1 MSKDLV
7 FKVVL
12 QGENKNLVSSV
23 KQSEEVTKAFLKS
36 LKYQSDQL
44 RESVSET
51 SKQVGEIVPKGT
63 KELADALTVS
73 LTKATGIIEN
83 SGSEASKVAKNFTDL
98 GVKSNRA
105 LEQLK
110 LDLSQSKQKLS
121 EFSATDA
128 NPKSIAIAQ
137 QAVDQ
142 LEKEVMQADAAF
154 NKFEGAVLSANK
166 EVRNTQNASL
176 QAQKGIDGLKTSYS
190 TLVTAM
196 AAIGVGV
203 GIKELIQTADSYTN
217 LSARIKIAVG
227 DTGNFEGAMSGV
239 HQIAI
244 QTNSTL
250 ENTAGLFTQITYVGK
265 ELGLVQAD
273 VLSLTE
279 SITQA
284 VQTGGGSAQATE
296 AAITQLIQSL
306 NSGRLAGEE
315 FNSVS
320 EQAPVIIRA
329 LSKELGVTTAELR
342 KMAENGDL
350 TSKVVIRSI
359 KNQSQ
364 AIEEEYKKLPLT
376 VEKALQRIQTQWQIT
391 IGEINKGSGTT
402 ESIAKGL
409 LVIAD
414 NLEIIRVFLDDV
426 GVGFNNLLGEVSKGF
441 DNSTLESFK
450 SAISSAYEAV
460 KQLASTLLELGS
472 EVIDIVGSTLTSITS
487 SLSSFTGQVTD
498 AESQVSFL
506 DRTLQGISIALGFM
520 SDGLYGI
527 KIGVELLTASLFALA
542 GGAYKALAA
551 VTWGDV
557 SKQFSNNAD
566 LMLAKSKEYFAEV
579 DRDALAFQSQGVK
592 RANEA
597 IQTEQQK
604 QQAIRDESKLTL
616 NQFLED
622 QKAEAQGKKTGEE
635 EKLRAVQTYAE
646 AAIKAN
652 GGVMDG
658 TMQADLLTKG
668 YIVTLD
674 EAGKV
679 AVQAWD
685 ASGKAAKESAEA
697 SKISIE
703 KAKQADNEYT
713 AFLKSSAI
721 QRVQLQKDI
730 EDAKRTGDLNALK
743 SAQDSL
749 AAIDSKEKELAAVRK
764 QRAIEAQQDAGGYGK
779 AIENAAKQGA
789 LALGVDLDAALNKV
803 SRGFKEKQDQVNDLA
818 AGVQRLG
825 ATGEQAAAII
835 YEAWSKWLETAKSQA
850 EIDAAKA
857 KLLEFENQGVFST
870 KQVEMGMLAIKQV
883 TSQLPDDLDE
893 VGKAFDRLGIKTKEQ
908 LKLAAQSAIA
918 DFNTIKAS
926 GQATSEGLKQAYERL
941 MQAAAASGDQ
951 AVISNAKAQGASV
964 GLQAQIDATGK
975 SSVQSTQEIVDGL
988 YNVGETARGSAAQG
1002 FRELGRVAR
1011 EEAQST
1017 ADEWEAAMKKVDAE
1031 RKAQAASSAK
1041 GLGQAMDDMNAKV
1054 ADYEK
1059 RLIAAGMNAGEA
1071 RSKAQESKDAM
1082 YFAYQKALQSG
1093 SVIDY
1098 SAPLLKKMDDT
1109 LKYWEGKKSGS
1120 SGSSISVGGNAPV
1133 VPVPNIQ
1140 APSIE
1145 YPKMPNNIDAG
1156 SPKNVRIELVNGDS
1170 STYVYADEDEADFAE
1185 KFFRQLEQAKK
1196 RM

>member
-1 MSKDLV
+1 MSDLV
-7 FKVVL
+7 FKLVL
-12 QGENKNLVSSV
+12 DAEV
-23 KQSEEVTKAFLKS
+23 KDYISNVDRSGTTTKAVFDAIQKEAEKLKAAT
-36 LKYQSDQL
+36 
-44 RESVSET
+44 EET
-51 SKQVGEIVPKGT
+51 SKQLSEIIPKGT
-63 KELADALTVS
+63 KELADALTIS
-73 LTKATGIIEN
+73 LTKATGMIEN
-83 SGSEASKVAKNFTDL
+83 AGTESARTAKNFTDL

-110 LDLSQSKQKLS
+110 LDLTQSKQKLS
-121 EFSATDA
+121 ELSATDA

-154 NKFEGAVLSANK
+154 NKFEGAVLAANK
-166 EVRNTQNASL
+166 EVRNTESASL

-190 TLVTAM
+190 MLASAI
-196 AAIGVGV
+196 AAVGIGV
-203 GIKELIQTADSYTN
+203 GIKDLIQTADTYTN

-227 DTGNFEGAMSGV
+227 DTGNFEEAMSGV
-239 HQIAI
+239 HQTAI
-244 QTNSTL
+244 LTNSNL
-250 ENTAGLFTQITYVGK
+250 ESTASLFTQITYVGK
-265 ELGLVQAD
+265 EMGLAQEQVLGL
-273 VLSLTE
+273 TKT
-279 SITQA
+279 ITQA
-284 VQTGGGSAQATE
+284 VQTGGGSAQAAD

-306 NSGRLAGEE
+306 NSGRLSGEE

-320 EQAPVIIRA
+320 EQAPVIMRA
-329 LSKELGVTTAELR
+329 LAKELDVTTGELR

-350 TSKVVIRSI
+350 TSKVVIRALQ
-359 KNQSQ
+359 NQSQ
-364 AIEEEYKKLPLT
+364 VIDEEYKKLPLT

-391 IGEINKGSGTT
+391 IGEINNSSSTT
-402 ESIAKGL
+402 ETIAKGL

-414 NLEIIRVFLDDV
+414 NLQIVKTFFDDIAVGLSYFSERFADIDPSTINAIRDTLSDLYRNLKQSAKDLIDFGETVF
-426 GVGFNNLLGEVSKGF
+426 
-441 DNSTLESFK
+441 
-450 SAISSAYEAV
+450 SAFSSALDAV
-460 KQLASTLLELGS
+460 SP
-472 EVIDIVGSTLTSITS
+472 
-487 SLSSFTGQVTD
+487 
-498 AESQVSFL
+498 
-506 DRTLQGISIALGFM
+506 
-520 SDGLYGI
+520 
-527 KIGVELLTASLFALA
+527 LFAALLSGQEDVSGLA
-542 GGAYKALAA
+542 TAFNVLRMGLAA
-551 VTWGDV
+551 VSDLGTGLNV
-557 SKQFSNNAD
+557 GLKLVLASIQFLSAGIYSLSAAVLDFLGFDTLAAQAKNASD
-566 LMLAKSKEYFAEV
+566 RMFAEAEKNTRQAIKISEEHKWAV
-579 DRDALAFQSQGVK
+579 IETYNDIGKTQLQKDQ
-592 RANEA
+592 EA
-597 IQTEQQK
+597 VASSKAKLQELLKDQQTEV
-604 QQAIRDESKLTL
+604 D
-616 NQFLED
+616 
-622 QKAEAQGKKTGEE
+622 GKKTSEE

-674 EAGKV
+674 DAGKV

-685 ASGKAAKESAEA
+685 ASGKAAKEAAEA

-703 KAKQADNEYT
+703 KAKQADDEYT
-713 AFLKSSAI
+713 AFLKESAI
-721 QRVQLQKDI
+721 QRVQLQKQV
-730 EDAKRTGDLNALK
+730 EEAKRTGDLNALK

-835 YEAWSKWLETAKSQA
+835 YDAWSKWLETAKSQA

-883 TSQLPDDLDE
+883 TAQLPDDLDE

-926 GQATSEGLKQAYERL
+926 GQATSEGLKQAYERV

-988 YNVGETARGSAAQG
+988 YNVGETARGAAAQG

-1011 EEAQST
+1011 EEAKST
-1017 ADEWEAAMKKVDAE
+1017 ADEWQDAMAKVDAQ
-1031 RKAQAASSAK
+1031 RKAQAASTAK

-1054 ADYEK
+1054 ADYEQ

-1098 SAPLLKKMDDT
+1098 SAPLLKKMEDT

-1133 VPVPNIQ
+1133 VPAPNIQ

-1145 YPKMPNNIDAG
+1145 APKMPGTTDIGN
-1156 SPKNVRIELVNGDS
+1156 PKTQVYHFEFGGKVVELTGDPSQQDLVNDLF
-1170 STYVYADEDEADFAE
+1170 T
-1185 KFFRQLEQAKK
+1185 QLEQAKK